1 MIAKIPR
8 RDSHGFS
15 ILPAPFKHH
24 PHPQTRT
31 AINGAHHCDERAAKQ
46 SSGACSRCN
55 KPNELA

>member
-31 AINGAHHCDERAAKQ
+31 AINGAHHCDERAAK
-46 SSGACSRCN
+46 
-55 KPNELA
+55 